1 MQPFILLQHNE
12 SERGYSSRLSSLPI
26 LGGLFLVTV
35 SESASPGLGRSVLKS
50 YEWWHLG
57 RAQF

>member
-1 MQPFILLQHNE
+1 MPAVI
-12 SERGYSSRLSSLPI
+12 SPI

-35 SESASPGLGRSVLKS
+35 SESASPGLGLGTLKS

-57 RAQF
+57 HAKF